1 MKSRSPFLITLAVLL
16 SLTILVPPEVPAQG
30 TQRAGQISRAIP
42 EVAIARGAQN
52 MPALVK
58 TMVDWGDAVRTGDG
72 GRARVALDDGS
83 VLNVGSS
90 STLMVTQHNAASQQT
105 QIELTYGRVR
115 SQVIKQSKPNA
126 KFEIHTAVGVAG
138 VVGTDF
144 FLGYMNDLFQIIVF
158 EGHVK
163 FCNLDGICVDV
174 LAGQIATIRDGHQPP
189 DQPDESHSFRTDRS
203 GGSDKR
209 GIVLHGE
216 PSSPSFHR
224 RADYCHYRGC
234 SHSGRGRTDRHARQP
249 SCAGG
254 VQEFG
259 HSLLGKTSITILVCI
274 EVLLFQ
280 GFRHSFSHPKSHFRA
295 SNRWCPRGDAQPFS
309 RIQLIF
315 GLPARQWRPK
325 SRRNTSQRAR

>member
-90 STLMVTQHNAASQQT
+90 STLMVTQHIAASQQT

-189 DQPDESHSFRTDRS
+189 DQPDKATPSELTEAAVATNVGLSFT
-203 GGSDKR
+203 GNPPPHHFTAGQIIAITAAVVIPAVVVPIVTR
-209 GIVLHGE
+209 G
-216 PSSPSFHR
+216 
-224 RADYCHYRGC
+224 
-234 SHSGRGRTDRHARQP
+234 
-249 SCAGG
+249 
-254 VQEFG
+254 
-259 HSLLGKTSITILVCI
+259 
-274 EVLLFQ
+274 
-280 GFRHSFSHPKSHFRA
+280 SHPAPVVCKNLA
-295 SNRWCPRGDAQPFS
+295 TAC
-309 RIQLIF
+309 
-315 GLPARQWRPK
+315 
-325 SRRNTSQRAR
+325 